1 MLSLPNGGKLYTN
14 PLNASSL
21 AVLSSEALMPDS
33 FNPRFIKSA
42 HEPHQ
47 FPTDAGREVAVAG
60 RSNSGKSTAINAMVR
75 RRNLARTS
83 KTPGRT
89 QLINFFELGA
99 DTRLV
104 DLPGYGYAK
113 VSESVRRHWR
123 RLLEAYFRERE
134 SLVGLIITVDI
145 RRGIKELDRVMLDWA
160 EAAGIPA
167 AVLLTKADKLSH
179 SASLR
184 QQAEVA
190 KTVSPSI
197 PLVLFSGPSKKG
209 VEEARRL
216 LAGWLELETGA

>member
-1 MLSLPNGGKLYTN
+1 M
-14 PLNASSL
+14 
-21 AVLSSEALMPDS
+21 
-33 FNPRFIKSA
+33 
-42 HEPHQ
+42 
-47 FPTDAGREVAVAG
+47 AG
-60 RSNSGKSTAINAMVR
+60 RSNSGKSTAINAMVQ

-99 DTRLV
+99 DKRLV

-123 RLLEAYFRERE
+123 RLLEAYFRERK

-145 RRGIKELDRVMLDWA
+145 RRGLNDLDLVMLDWG
-160 EAAGIPA
+160 EGVSVPV

-184 QQAEVA
+184 QRAEVA
-190 KTVSPSI
+190 ETISSST
-197 PLVLFSGPSKKG
+197 PLILFSAPSKKG
-209 VEEARRL
+209 VEEARGV
-216 LAGWLELETGA
+216 LAAWLEHEVGA

>member
-1 MLSLPNGGKLYTN
+1 MSN
-14 PLNASSL
+14 
-21 AVLSSEALMPDS
+21 S
-33 FNPRFIKSA
+33 FSPSFIKSA

-47 FPTDAGREVAVAG
+47 FPSDVGREVAVAG
-60 RSNSGKSTAINAMVR
+60 RSNSGKSTAINAMVQ

-99 DTRLV
+99 DKRLV

-123 RLLEAYFRERE
+123 RLLEAYFRERK

-145 RRGIKELDRVMLDWA
+145 RRGLNDLDLVMLDWA
-160 EAAGIPA
+160 EGVSVPV
-167 AVLLTKADKLSH
+167 AVLLTKADKLNH

-184 QQAEVA
+184 QRAEVA
-190 KTVSPSI
+190 ETISSST
-197 PLVLFSGPSKKG
+197 PLILFSGPSKKG
-209 VEEARRL
+209 VEEARGV
-216 LAGWLELETGA
+216 LAAWLEHEVGA

>member
-21 AVLSSEALMPDS
+21 AALSSEALMPDS
-33 FNPRFIKSA
+33 FDPHFIKSA

-47 FPTDAGREVAVAG
+47 FPRDAGREVAVAG

-89 QLINFFELGA
+89 QLINFFDLGA
-99 DTRLV
+99 DARLV

-134 SLVGLIITVDI
+134 SLVGLIVTVDI
-145 RRGIKELDRVMLDWA
+145 RRGVKELDRVMLDWA

-179 SASLR
+179 SACLR

-197 PLVLFSGPSKKG
+197 PLILFSGPSKKG